1 MDKAF
6 QKKTNELVQ
15 RHVGAWM
22 NAEAPAEYVA
32 INKATLDTIGQ
43 HNEGKATRVINLI
56 KSIEKAAEEN
66 IGDPFLVAL
75 AERDRAVQ
83 ENFEYR
89 QTTTAEALADLLR
102 EIEKNE
108 QRKKEQAAKGLDGLT
123 YFVLRKL
130 TDEGIPNPEA
140 VSRKVGEAFSG
151 FPSWQ
156 RSDAEQRELRKQV
169 TFALLSEEE
178 DIEKVASAVE
188 ALFTLLQKSFR
199 T

>member
-1 MDKAF
+1 MAFGQGICRPLSPLCRTLSSIYAVVRNAYTRTVYVDKAF

-32 INKATLDTIGQ
+32 INKAALDTIGQ

-66 IGDPFLVAL
+66 SGDPFLVAL
-75 AERDRAVQ
+75 AERARAVQ

-102 EIEKNE
+102 EI
-108 QRKKEQAAKGLDGLT
+108 
-123 YFVLRKL
+123 
-130 TDEGIPNPEA
+130 
-140 VSRKVGEAFSG
+140 
-151 FPSWQ
+151 
-156 RSDAEQRELRKQV
+156 
-169 TFALLSEEE
+169 
-178 DIEKVASAVE
+178 
-188 ALFTLLQKSFR
+188 
-199 T
+199 